1 MFETFRAEMREKQ
14 RLKWEKKRKIGKQS
28 FMIHHGILK

>member
-28 FMIHHGILK
+28 FMIHHGI